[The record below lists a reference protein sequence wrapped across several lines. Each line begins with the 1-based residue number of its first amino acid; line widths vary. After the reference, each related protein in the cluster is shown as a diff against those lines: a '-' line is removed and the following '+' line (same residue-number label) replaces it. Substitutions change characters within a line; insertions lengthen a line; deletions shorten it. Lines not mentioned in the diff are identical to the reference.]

1 MQTNNKIFNN
11 FTSKSYRSLYNNN
24 NNDTPTKIIENNNTH
39 YSSYS
44 QNKKNSALSPNL
56 FKNRELQNTL
66 SIKVNDNSKKV
77 TNLKLA
83 QNYNLFNE
91 PKSSFLTMIPISNS
105 NFDRKNLP
113 EIQIQTVFPH
123 NNKNNYRSK
132 SFYLKKRNKK
142 KFEFKCFND
151 EQCFSTSRPK
161 KKFTFP
167 KNYFIIKQY
176 TVNHDTNIF
185 NLKHMFTDYTKDYEK
200 NSYRIK
206 KLVQKD
212 KFINFIKTD
221 ILKLK
226 FHNRIK
232 PYDELVVV

>member
-1 MQTNNKIFNN
+1 MKANDKLINN
-11 FTSKSYRSLYNNN
+11 FTSISYRSLYSNS
-24 NNDTPTKIIENNNTH
+24 NDTPTKVTENNNNH
-39 YSSYS
+39 YNSHS
-44 QNKKNSALSPNL
+44 QNTKNLPLSLNL
-56 FKNRELQNTL
+56 FRNRELQNTL
-66 SIKVNDNSKKV
+66 SIKVNDNPRKA
-77 TNLKLA
+77 TNLKFA
-83 QNYNLFNE
+83 QNYNNLDE
-91 PKSSFLTMIPISNS
+91 PKSSFLTMIPIANS
-105 NFDRKNLP
+105 NFGRKNLP
-113 EIQIQTVFPH
+113 DIQLQTIVPS
-123 NNKNNYRSK
+123 NNKRNYRNK
-132 SFYLKKRNKK
+132 SFFLRKRNKK
-142 KFEFKCFND
+142 NFEFKCFND

-212 KFINFIKTD
+212 KFVNFIKSD

>member
-1 MQTNNKIFNN
+1 MQTNDKIFNN
-11 FTSKSYRSLYNNN
+11 YENKSYRGLYNN
-24 NNDTPTKIIENNNTH
+24 NNDTPTKIIENNTTN
-39 YSSYS
+39 YKSYTK
-44 QNKKNSALSPNL
+44 NKKNSTLSPNL
-56 FKNRELQNTL
+56 FRNRELQNSL
-66 SIKVNDNSKKV
+66 SIKINDNPRKV
-77 TNLKLA
+77 TNLKFT
-83 QNYNLFNE
+83 QNLNSLDE

-113 EIQIQTVFPH
+113 ELQIQTILPH
-123 NNKNNYRSK
+123 NNNKGKYRNK
-132 SFYLKKRNKK
+132 SFHLKRRNKK
-142 KFEFKCFND
+142 NFEFKCFND
-151 EQCFSTSRPK
+151 ERCFRTSRPK

-167 KNYFIIKQY
+167 KNYFIIKEY
-176 TVNHDTNIF
+176 TLNHDTNIF
-185 NLKHMFTDYTKDYEK
+185 NLKHIFTDYTKNYEK

-212 KFINFIKTD
+212 KFVNFIKSD

>member
-1 MQTNNKIFNN
+1 MQTNDTIFNN
-11 FTSKSYRSLYNNN
+11 FSNKSYRALYN
-24 NNDTPTKIIENNNTH
+24 NNDTPTKIIGNNNH
-39 YSSYS
+39 HNSYS
-44 QNKKNSALSPNL
+44 QNKKNSSLSPNL
-56 FKNRELQNTL
+56 FKNRELQNSL
-66 SIKVNDNSKKV
+66 SIKVNDNSRKIK
-77 TNLKLA
+77 NLKFA
-83 QNYNLFNE
+83 QNYNSLDE

-105 NFDRKNLP
+105 NFGKKNLP
-113 EIQIQTVFPH
+113 EIQIQTILPNN
-123 NNKNNYRSK
+123 NNKSKFRNK
-132 SFYLKKRNKK
+132 SFYSKRKKNKN
-142 KFEFKCFND
+142 FEFKCFND
-151 EQCFSTSRPK
+151 EQCFSTTRPK

-212 KFINFIKTD
+212 KFVNFIKSD

-232 PYDELVVV
+232 PFDELVMV

>member
-1 MQTNNKIFNN
+1 MQANDKIFNN
-11 FTSKSYRSLYNNN
+11 FANKSYKSLYSNS
-24 NNDTPTKIIENNNTH
+24 NDTPTKIIENNNTN
-39 YSSYS
+39 YNSYS
-44 QNKKNSALSPNL
+44 QNKKNSALIPNL

-66 SIKVNDNSKKV
+66 SIKVNDNSRKP
-77 TNLKLA
+77 TNLKFA
-83 QNYNLFNE
+83 QNYNSFDE
-91 PKSSFLTMIPISNS
+91 QRGSFLTMIPISNS
-105 NFDRKNLP
+105 NFGKKNLP
-113 EIQIQTVFPH
+113 EIQIQSVLPH
-123 NNKNNYRSK
+123 NNNKNKYRNK
-132 SFYLKKRNKK
+132 SFYLKTRNKK

-151 EQCFSTSRPK
+151 EQCFSTSRAK

-200 NSYRIK
+200 NSYRLK
-206 KLVQKD
+206 QLVQKD
-212 KFINFIKTD
+212 KFVNFIKND

>member
-1 MQTNNKIFNN
+1 MQTNDKIFNN
-11 FTSKSYRSLYNNN
+11 FTNKSYKSLYCNNK
-24 NNDTPTKIIENNNTH
+24 DTPTKIIENNNNH
-39 YSSYS
+39 YNSYS
-44 QNKKNSALSPNL
+44 QNKKNSSLSPNL
-56 FKNRELQNTL
+56 FRNRELQHSL
-66 SIKVNDNSKKV
+66 SIKVNDNSRKS

-83 QNYNLFNE
+83 QNYNSFNE

-105 NFDRKNLP
+105 NFARKNLP
-113 EIQIQTVFPH
+113 EIKFQTILPI
-123 NNKNNYRSK
+123 NKFKYRSK
-132 SFYLKKRNKK
+132 SFYLKRRTKK
-142 KFEFKCFND
+142 NLHFKCFND
-151 EQCFSTSRPK
+151 DQCFSTSKPK

-167 KNYFIIKQY
+167 KNYFIIKEY

-185 NLKHMFTDYTKDYEK
+185 NLKHIFTDYTKEYEK

-206 KLVQKD
+206 QMVQKD
-212 KFINFIKTD
+212 KFVNFIKSD

>member
-1 MQTNNKIFNN
+1 MQTNDKKFNN
-11 FTSKSYRSLYNNN
+11 LRNKSYKSLYSN
-24 NNDTPTKIIENNNTH
+24 NNDTPIKIIKNNKNH
-39 YSSYS
+39 YNSYS
-44 QNKKNSALSPNL
+44 HNKKNSPLSPNL
-56 FKNRELQNTL
+56 FRNRELQNSL
-66 SIKVNDNSKKV
+66 SIKVNDNSKKA
-77 TNLKLA
+77 TNLKFA
-83 QNYNLFNE
+83 QNYNSLDE

-105 NFDRKNLP
+105 NFGRKNFPDIQMQTILP
-113 EIQIQTVFPH
+113 K
-123 NNKNNYRSK
+123 NNKRNFRSK
-132 SFYLKKRNKK
+132 SFYLKSRNKK
-142 KFEFKCFND
+142 NFEFKCFND
-151 EQCFSTSRPK
+151 EHCFSTSRPK

-185 NLKHMFTDYTKDYEK
+185 NLKHMFTDYSKDYEK

-212 KFINFIKTD
+212 KFVNFIKSD

>member
-1 MQTNNKIFNN
+1 
-11 FTSKSYRSLYNNN
+11 
-24 NNDTPTKIIENNNTH
+24 
-39 YSSYS
+39 
-44 QNKKNSALSPNL
+44 
-56 FKNRELQNTL
+56 
-66 SIKVNDNSKKV
+66 
-77 TNLKLA
+77 
-83 QNYNLFNE
+83 
-91 PKSSFLTMIPISNS
+91 MIPISNS
-105 NFDRKNLP
+105 NFGRKNLP
-113 EIQIQTVFPH
+113 DIQLQTIAPN
-123 NNKNNYRSK
+123 NNKRNYRNK
-132 SFYLKKRNKK
+132 SFFLRKRNKK
-142 KFEFKCFND
+142 NFEFKCFND

-212 KFINFIKTD
+212 KFVNFIKSD